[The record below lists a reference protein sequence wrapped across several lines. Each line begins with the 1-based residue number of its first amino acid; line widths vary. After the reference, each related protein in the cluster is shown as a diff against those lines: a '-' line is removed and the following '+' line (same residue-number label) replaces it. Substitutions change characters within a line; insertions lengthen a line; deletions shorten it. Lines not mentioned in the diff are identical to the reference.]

1 MPPYKH
7 LDRYRQIVG
16 VLADEGL
23 DSVLDVTGLR
33 HFQPVSH
40 RLRPD
45 RDTPEP
51 FGVRLRHTLERLGP
65 TFVKLGQV
73 ASTRPDLIPDD
84 VVAELRKLQD
94 DVAPFPD
101 SVAHELI
108 ESELGAPISELF
120 VDFEPT
126 AFAAASLG
134 QVYGAMIAME
144 VPVETVPADA
154 DATETADPN
163 HPGAVGSATS
173 PDSEAVR
180 LRVHPVIVK
189 VQRPE
194 AALSVDT
201 DLDILVTQAR
211 FVASHSELGERYD
224 VTEIAGEFAE
234 AVRGE
239 LDYVSEA
246 QNAER
251 LAKLFADDD
260 TVAFPAVYWE
270 YTTNRVLTL
279 ERIVGIP
286 FNRPDLLDA
295 AGMDRPQLAQ
305 RGIYCY
311 LEQIFQHGFYHADPH
326 PGNLF
331 ALADGRVGF
340 TDFGRCGT
348 ISKVGRDQL
357 ADLFMAIIDDDSGLA
372 VDTLLNAA
380 GNPGDI
386 DVAELEREVSRLI
399 TKYYNKSL
407 QDIRMGDLI
416 NEVLDLVRNHNLV
429 LSSELALLLTTLVVL
444 EGLGRLLDPKFD
456 FVAVTAPVARKITS
470 ARLSPQA
477 VSRTL
482 TQSLRRIALIGKEI
496 PESLTRLLRRA
507 GQGEFRVAVH
517 PTGFDPIM
525 KRFEE
530 ATNRVAFA
538 LVVSAFV
545 VGLSMLLARTALP
558 PWFVWVARIAWAAA
572 LGVGSWFFISIL
584 AARYRKK

>member
-33 HFQPVSH
+33 HFQPASR
-40 RLRPD
+40 RLRPE
-45 RDTPEP
+45 RKSPEP

-73 ASTRPDLIPDD
+73 ASTRPDLIPED
-84 VVAELRKLQD
+84 VIEELRRLQD

-101 SVAHELI
+101 AVALALV
-108 ESELGAPISELF
+108 ESELGAPIDELY
-120 VDFEPT
+120 VDFDRT

-134 QVYGAMIAME
+134 QVYGAMIACE
-144 VPVETVPADA
+144 VRMVETEDA
-154 DATETADPN
+154 GDARLDDEPEVTAD
-163 HPGAVGSATS
+163 TES
-173 PDSEAVR
+173 PASR
-180 LRVHPVIVK
+180 IRVLPVVVK

-194 AALSVDT
+194 AAKVVDT

-211 FVASHSELGERYD
+211 FVSDHSELGERYD
-224 VTEIAGEFAE
+224 VTEIASEFAD

-239 LDYVSEA
+239 LDYLGEA

-251 LAKLFADDD
+251 LADMFRDDQ
-260 TVAFPAVYWE
+260 TVAFPKVYWE
-270 YTTNRVLTL
+270 YTTTRVLTL
-279 ERIVGIP
+279 ERIMGIP
-286 FNRPDLLDA
+286 FNRPDLLDD
-295 AGMDRPQLAQ
+295 AGMNRPQLAQ

-311 LEQIFQHGFYHADPH
+311 LEQIFEHGFYHADPH

-331 ALADGRVGF
+331 ALPDGRVGF

-372 VDTLLNAA
+372 VDTLLNGA

-407 QDIRMGDLI
+407 QEIQMGDLI
-416 NEVLDLVRNHNLV
+416 NEVLDLVRNHHLA
-429 LSSELALLLTTLVVL
+429 LSSELAMLLTTLVVL
-444 EGLGRLLDPKFD
+444 EGLGRLLDPEFD
-456 FVAVTAPVARKITS
+456 FVAVTTPFARKIVS

-477 VSRTL
+477 LSRNL
-482 TQSLRRIALIGKEI
+482 TQSLRRIASMGKEI

-517 PTGFDPIM
+517 PVGFDPIIN
-525 KRFEE
+525 RLEE
-530 ATNRVAFA
+530 VANRLAFA
-538 LVVSAFV
+538 LVVAAFV
-545 VGLSMLLARTALP
+545 VGLSMMLAQTPLP
-558 PWFVWVARIAWAAA
+558 TGFVWIARFAWAAA
-572 LGVGSWFFISIL
+572 VGVGSWFFISAI

>member
-33 HFQPVSH
+33 RFQPVTR

-45 RDTPEP
+45 RESPEP

-73 ASTRPDLIPDD
+73 ASTRPDLISED
-84 VVAELRKLQD
+84 VVEELRRLQD

-101 SVAHELI
+101 SVAHALI
-108 ESELGAPISELF
+108 ESELGAPLGDLF
-120 VDFEPT
+120 VDFEPV

-134 QVYGAMIAME
+134 QVYAAMVACE
-144 VPVETVPADA
+144 VASADTDADSATGLAGDDLAEPADERPVSQA
-154 DATETADPN
+154 I
-163 HPGAVGSATS
+163 
-173 PDSEAVR
+173 VR
-180 LRVHPVIVK
+180 PVVVK
-189 VQRPE
+189 VQRPD
-194 AALSVDT
+194 AAAVVDT
-201 DLDILVTQAR
+201 DLDIMVTQAR
-211 FVASHSELGERYD
+211 FVASHSEFGERYD
-224 VTEIAGEFAE
+224 VTEIASEFAE

-239 LDYVSEA
+239 LDYLAEA

-251 LAKLFADDD
+251 LAHMFEHDD
-260 TVAFPAVYWE
+260 TVAFPRVYWD
-270 YTTNRVLTL
+270 YTTMRVLTL
-279 ERIVGIP
+279 ERVVGIP
-286 FNRPDLLDA
+286 FNRTDLLDA
-295 AGMDRPQLAQ
+295 AGMDRPQLAK

-311 LEQIFQHGFYHADPH
+311 LEQIFEHGFYHADPH

-331 ALADGRVGF
+331 AMPDGRVGF

-407 QDIRMGDLI
+407 QEIRMGDLI
-416 NEVLDLVRNHNLV
+416 NEVLGLVRNHHLV
-429 LSSELALLLTTLVVL
+429 LSSELAMLLTTLVVL
-444 EGLGRLLDPKFD
+444 EGLGRLLDPQFD

-477 VSRTL
+477 ISRTMA
-482 TQSLRRIALIGKEI
+482 QSLRRVAQMATDV

-507 GQGEFRVAVH
+507 GQGEFRVAMH
-517 PTGFDPIM
+517 PTGMEPIM

-530 ATNRVAFA
+530 VANRLAFA

-545 VGLSMLLARTALP
+545 VGLSLLLSRTELP
-558 PWFVWVARIAWAAA
+558 DGFVWVARVAWAAA
-572 LGVGSWFFISIL
+572 VGVGSWFFISAML
-584 AARYRKK
+584 ARYRHK

>member
-23 DSVLDVTGLR
+23 DNTLDVTGLR
-33 HFQPVSH
+33 RFQPVSR
-40 RLRPD
+40 RLRPE
-45 RDTPEP
+45 RANPEP

-73 ASTRPDLIPDD
+73 ASTRPDLIPED
-84 VVAELRKLQD
+84 VIEELRRLQD

-101 SVAHELI
+101 AIAHALI
-108 ESELGAPISELF
+108 ESELGAPIDELF
-120 VDFEPT
+120 VDFEPV

-134 QVYGAMIAME
+134 QVYAAMVVCEAQDGADTDPSE
-144 VPVETVPADA
+144 PLSEADA
-154 DATETADPN
+154 APQTGEEP
-163 HPGAVGSATS
+163 SAS
-173 PDSEAVR
+173 R
-180 LRVHPVIVK
+180 IRVYPVVVK
-189 VQRPE
+189 VQRPDAE
-194 AALSVDT
+194 KVVDT

-211 FVASHSELGERYD
+211 FVASHSEMGERYD
-224 VTEIAGEFAE
+224 ITEIASEFAE

-239 LDYVSEA
+239 LDYLGEA
-246 QNAER
+246 KNAER
-251 LAKLFADDD
+251 LAHMFEDDD
-260 TVAFPAVYWE
+260 TVAFPKVYWE
-270 YTTNRVLTL
+270 YTTTRVLTL
-279 ERIVGIP
+279 ERIIGVP
-286 FNRPDLLDA
+286 FNRPDLLDQ
-295 AGMDRPQLAQ
+295 AGMNRPQLAK

-311 LEQIFQHGFYHADPH
+311 LEQIFEHGFYHADPH

-407 QDIRMGDLI
+407 QEIRMGDLI
-416 NEVLDLVRNHNLV
+416 NEVLDLVRNHHLV
-429 LSSELALLLTTLVVL
+429 LSSELAMLLTTLVVL
-444 EGLGRLLDPKFD
+444 EGLGRMLDPEFD

-477 VSRTL
+477 LARTAA
-482 TQSLRRIALIGKEI
+482 QSMRRLAQMSTDI

-507 GQGEFRVAVH
+507 GQGEFRVAMH
-517 PTGFDPIM
+517 PTGMEPIM

-530 ATNRVAFA
+530 VANRLAFA

-545 VGLSMLLARTALP
+545 VGLSVLLARTELP
-558 PWFVWVARIAWAAA
+558 DGFVWVARLAWAAA
-572 LGVGSWFFISIL
+572 VVVGSWFFISAML
-584 AARYRKK
+584 ARYRHK

>member
-23 DSVLDVTGLR
+23 DNILNVTGLR
-33 HFQPVSH
+33 HFQPASR

-45 RDTPEP
+45 RGSPEP

-73 ASTRPDLIPDD
+73 ASTRPDLIPDETIQ
-84 VVAELRKLQD
+84 ELRRLQD
-94 DVAPFPD
+94 DVAPFSD
-101 SVAHELI
+101 SVAIALI
-108 ESELGAPISELF
+108 ESELGAPVDELF
-120 VDFEPT
+120 ADFEPK

-134 QVYGAMIAME
+134 QVYGAMLAC
-144 VPVETVPADA
+144 ETVEIDLEGADEVDLEVDGTLDVDIESPA
-154 DATETADPN
+154 P
-163 HPGAVGSATS
+163 
-173 PDSEAVR
+173 R
-180 LRVHPVIVK
+180 LCIRPVVVK

-194 AALSVDT
+194 AAELVDT

-224 VTEIAGEFAE
+224 VTEIAGEFAA

-239 LDYVSEA
+239 LDYMGEG

-251 LAKLFADDD
+251 LAHMFKDDE
-260 TVAFPAVYWE
+260 TVAFPKVYWE
-270 YTTNRVLTL
+270 YTTTRVLTL
-279 ERIVGIP
+279 ERIIGIP
-286 FNRPDLLDA
+286 FNRPDLLDQ
-295 AGMDRPQLAQ
+295 AGMNRPQLAQ

-311 LEQIFQHGFYHADPH
+311 LEQIFEHGFYHADPH

-357 ADLFMAIIDDDSGLA
+357 ADLFMAIIDDDSALA
-372 VDTLLNAA
+372 VDTLINAA

-407 QDIRMGDLI
+407 QEIQMGDLI
-416 NEVLDLVRNHNLV
+416 NEVLGLVRNHNLV
-429 LSSELALLLTTLVVL
+429 LSSELAMLLTTLVVL

-456 FVAVTAPVARKITS
+456 FVAVTAPVARKITA

-477 VSRTL
+477 MSRSFA
-482 TQSLRRIALIGKEI
+482 QSLRRIALIGREL

-517 PTGFDPIM
+517 PTGFEPIM

-530 ATNRVAFA
+530 ATNRLAFA
-538 LVVSAFV
+538 MVVAAFV
-545 VGLSMLLARTALP
+545 VGLSMLLARTPLP
-558 PWFVWVARIAWAAA
+558 TSFVWVARFAWAAA

-584 AARYRKK
+584 ATRYRGK